1 MTIKNNR
8 YLHMKKI
15 FVINGGQTFAHS
27 GGAFNKTITNW
38 TKEVLEGENFE
49 IKVSN
54 VNDEFDASQEAE
66 NFKWA
71 DIVIYHFPV
80 WWFQVPNRLKLY
92 IDEVFTAGHNNGLYK
107 SDGRSRV
114 NPAIN
119 YGTGG
124 LMHGKKYFVT
134 TSWNAPE
141 TAFTLEGEFFNQ
153 HSVDEG
159 VLFGFH
165 SMNAFTGMSH
175 LGSFH
180 FHDMEKA
187 ATQER
192 IDNYEIEYKNY
203 LKKALETEGFKVFN

>member
-1 MTIKNNR
+1 MN
-8 YLHMKKI
+8 I
-15 FVINGGQTFAHS
+15 FIINGGQEFAHS
-27 GGAFNKTITNW
+27 GGSFNTTITNW
-38 TKEVLEGENFE
+38 KVQTLGKNGFE
-49 IKVSN
+49 TRVTN
-54 VNDEFDASQEAE
+54 VNDAFDPMVEAE

-71 DIVIYHFPV
+71 DIIVYHFPV

-92 IDEVFTAGHNNGLYK
+92 IDEVFTAGHNNGIYR
-107 SDGRSRV
+107 SDGRSRK

-134 TSWNAPE
+134 SSWNAPD
-141 TAFTLEGEFFNQ
+141 TAFTMEGEFFDQ

-165 SMNAFTGMSH
+165 KMNQFAGLESI
-175 LGSFH
+175 GSFH
-180 FHDMEKA
+180 FHDMEKG

-192 IDNYEIEYKNY
+192 VDNYEKEYKEY
-203 LKKALETEGFKVFN
+203 LEEVFYFENQLS